1 MQRIYSGSSLV
12 IVDLG
17 EEADN
22 SVLVLPVFEA
32 LARNDQS
39 CIPSVSQAK
48 MQGLESADA
57 VDHAWDAFKAVLR
70 KPWFRHK

>member
-1 MQRIYSGSSLV
+1 MQRIYSGVSFV

-22 SVLVLPVFEA
+22 SALALPVFEA
-32 LARNDQS
+32 LVRNDQS
-39 CIPSVSQAK
+39 CVPSVSQAK

-57 VDHAWDAFKAVLR
+57 VDHTWDAFKVVLR
-70 KPWFRHK
+70 RPWFRRI